1 MIFVGPGTTLLIITK
16 YAVFAEVLI
25 FSNISGFMMVN
36 WAIEWTENLNIYCIL
51 FEPKFK
57 TFKDFSN
64 TVFLIGDYLWSKF

>member
-16 YAVFAEVLI
+16 YAVFAEVL
-25 FSNISGFMMVN
+25 VN
-36 WAIEWTENLNIYCIL
+36 WAPVWTENLNIYCIL
-51 FEPKFK
+51 FEAKFK